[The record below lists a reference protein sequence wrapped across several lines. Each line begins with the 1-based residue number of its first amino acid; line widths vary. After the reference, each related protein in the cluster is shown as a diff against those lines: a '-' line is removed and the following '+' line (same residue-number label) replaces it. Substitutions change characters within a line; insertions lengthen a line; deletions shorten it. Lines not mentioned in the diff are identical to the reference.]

1 MESCGTIGDLFLT
14 LYEMGFNERQVQAAV
29 QAGFLSVQEA
39 TEWLLQGGQERQRLQ
54 TTSAHEASSSAI
66 AAFNLPCFPQRQES
80 QTSPE
85 AWATDNS
92 PQAYR
97 TIPFCM
103 YGDEVPQSSRM
114 RVEKQEF
121 EEKQRMQ
128 LAQEVKTERRNKK
141 REHELV
147 MQRIADD
154 RKSFQEKAAQVL
166 KLDLSPRQSQKQG
179 SEVQRAGDGHC
190 QLMIRL
196 PSGDSFRQ
204 CFLASAPLGK
214 VKGRIDELYPHLQ
227 SFSLLQTFPRRLF
240 SQAELSESLESLGLM
255 PSATLCVQSGDCLSA
270 ESPANVGAPFQE
282 QGAGAWPLSP
292 RLQVL
297 PDDSHVW
304 GEGEVLGVCDKT
316 ANPEV
321 PLQEGKG
328 LLSVLNPPAHGVGPE
343 NPGIRGLS
351 DTTSRHHIWGRGQR
365 LVAGGEVGEGNEQDP
380 EEEDIVLPGFAQS
393 PALPWNR
400 GEERMDH
407 QWPAAVHR
415 LRAEDPSSHPP
426 SRGGLPSPQD
436 LPGLMVQAAVQR
448 LQNLAQEDAGLP
460 QQPFPVRKLSRAPQV
475 PSLFHLTLRA
485 TVLLMTAPSM
495 QYCSSLSSLTPEL
508 AERLIAYMIQ
518 ERILRPR
525 VLELFFGCP
534 ILKIVLNCY
543 PYATNELLRQLQAF
557 QSLKHLSLVSCP
569 LITDQGMVVVKYL
582 QKLQYL
588 NLRACVRLTDAA
600 LHYIKGLSHLS
611 HLVLDQTKVTDAG
624 VIDYLS
630 SAPSCL
636 TQLSLNQTDITD
648 KTLCVLPQQVSRL
661 RVLSIKQTKVSD
673 LCAVQNLKSLH
684 TLHLDNTS
692 IVESSLLPLSA
703 HPALSTLTLTGI
715 QSMDGDAALQLI
727 SGLKLIHLA
736 LPSRHSITDIGLS
749 FLCHFQDLL
758 ELDLTDYSH
767 VTDEGIRNL
776 STLIRMKKLSLS
788 NTLLTDSG
796 LLHLQNLQHLEDL
809 CLDRTTVTSTGV
821 SKCIPHLPHLQVLG
835 LASSHVGDNVLK
847 LGIRQCKQLLKLN
860 LSRTRVT
867 DKGLRHLRHL
877 KLSQL
882 NLDGSGVTLAG
893 VANLL
898 NLCPSVI
905 SIRASNLQALSPDQV
920 SDDECSN

>member
-1 MESCGTIGDLFLT
+1 MESSGTIGDVLLT
-14 LYEMGFNERQVQAAV
+14 LYEMGFNEKQVQAAI

-39 TEWLLQGGQERQRLQ
+39 TEWLLQGGQERWRLQ
-54 TTSAHEASSSAI
+54 TVPAHEARTSAI
-66 AAFNLPCFPQRQES
+66 AAFNLPCFPQLQEP

-85 AWATDNS
+85 ASATENS
-92 PQAYR
+92 PQACSL
-97 TIPFCM
+97 IPCCG
-103 YGDEVPQSSRM
+103 YGDGIAQSSRL
-114 RVEKQEF
+114 RLEKQEF
-121 EEKQRMQ
+121 EEKQRVQ

-154 RKSFQEKAAQVL
+154 RKSFQEKAQQVP
-166 KLDLSPRQSQKQG
+166 KLDLPPQPSQKLE
-179 SEVQRAGDGHC
+179 SKVLRAGEARC
-190 QLMIRL
+190 LLMIRL

-204 CFLASAPLGK
+204 CFPASAPLGK
-214 VKGRIDELYPHLQ
+214 VKGHISELYPYLH
-227 SFSLLQTFPRRLF
+227 SFSLLQTFPRRHF

-255 PSATLCVQSGDCLSA
+255 PSATLCVSA
-270 ESPANVGAPFQE
+270 EPSANEAAPSQD
-282 QGAGAWPLSP
+282 QGASAEPLSP

-297 PDDSHVW
+297 PDDSHIW
-304 GEGEVLGVCDKT
+304 GEGEVLGVHGEA

-321 PLQEGKG
+321 LFQEGEEP
-328 LLSVLNPPAHGVGPE
+328 LSVLNSPVHGVASG

-351 DTTSRHHIWGRGQR
+351 DSTSRHHHWGRGQR
-365 LVAGGEVGEGNEQDP
+365 LVAGDEDAEGDEQDLDGGNM
-380 EEEDIVLPGFAQS
+380 EEEGIDLPGFARV
-393 PALPWNR
+393 PAPPWNR
-400 GEERMDH
+400 GEEREDH
-407 QWPAAVHR
+407 HWPATGHR
-415 LRAEDPSSHPP
+415 LRVEDPSAYPVF
-426 SRGGLPSPQD
+426 RGSLPSPED

-448 LQNLAQEDAGLP
+448 LQHPAQEDVGLP
-460 QQPFPVRKLSRAPQV
+460 QQPFLVRKLSRAPQV

-485 TVLLMTAPSM
+485 TVLLMTAPCM

-508 AERLIAYMIQ
+508 AEHLIAYMVQ

-525 VLELFFGCP
+525 ILELFFGCP

-569 LITDQGMVVVKYL
+569 LITDQGMVVVKHL

-588 NLRACVRLTDAA
+588 NLCACMRLTDTT
-600 LHYIKGLSHLS
+600 LHCVKGLSHLS

-630 SAPSCL
+630 STPACL
-636 TQLSLNQTDITD
+636 TQLSLNQTDVTD
-648 KTLCVLPQQVSRL
+648 KTLCVLPEHVSQL

-673 LCAVQNLKSLH
+673 LSALQKLKSLH
-684 TLHLDNTS
+684 TLHLDNTG
-692 IVESSLLPLSA
+692 IVENSLLPLSA
-703 HPALSTLTLTGI
+703 HPALSTLTLSGI
-715 QSMDGDAALQLI
+715 QSMDGDMALQLI
-727 SGLKLIHLA
+727 SGLNLVHLA
-736 LPSRHSITDIGLS
+736 LPSRHSITDVGLS

-767 VTDEGIRNL
+767 ITDEGIRSLN
-776 STLIRMKKLSLS
+776 TLIRMKKLSLS

-796 LLHLQNLQHLEDL
+796 LLHLQNLHHLEDL
-809 CLDRTTVTSTGV
+809 CLDRTSVTSAGV

-835 LASSHVGDNVLK
+835 LASTHVGDNVIK

-867 DKGLRHLRHL
+867 DKGLRYLRHM
-877 KLSQL
+877 KISQL
-882 NLDGSGVTLAG
+882 NLNGSGVTLTG

-898 NLCPSVI
+898 DVCPSVI
-905 SIRASNLQALSPDQV
+905 SVRASNLQVLSPDQV